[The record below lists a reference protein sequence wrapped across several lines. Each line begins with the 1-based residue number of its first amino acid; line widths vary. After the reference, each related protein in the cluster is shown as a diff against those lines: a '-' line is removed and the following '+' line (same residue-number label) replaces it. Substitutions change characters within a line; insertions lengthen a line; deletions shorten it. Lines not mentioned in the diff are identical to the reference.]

1 MREMVKVFKPV
12 WENWLR
18 TIVMGISMLGIFF
31 GLLLIE
37 SNFPIGAIITIVC
50 GFNALAMEK
59 GIY

>member
-1 MREMVKVFKPV
+1 MRKMVKVFKPV

-37 SNFPIGAIITIVC
+37 SNFLVAAVIVVGCGVNTILMD
-50 GFNALAMEK
+50 N

>member
-1 MREMVKVFKPV
+1 MREMVKMFKLV

-37 SNFPIGAIITIVC
+37 SNPKVATVIIVGCGINAILMD
-50 GFNALAMEK
+50 N

>member
-1 MREMVKVFKPV
+1 MRKMVKLLGHV

-18 TIVMGISMLGIFF
+18 GLLMGTSMLGIFF

-37 SNFPIGAIITIVC
+37 SNFPIGAIITVVC